1 MLPSAST
8 ASMPPVARAGTCAGA
23 SRAPRSVSSCPR
35 CPLTIPLTRCAP
47 STLPDQLPAV
57 SDEAQDSQISYVECF
72 TTSDGV
78 KVMIWYEDGAV
89 LDRDSLARV
98 LAQVRGADWEEV
110 SVDLSGSQA
119 PRFMLIQRLDDED
132 RLTAEV
138 STPVLSVLDDCTVKK
153 MFCQL

>member
-1 MLPSAST
+1 M
-8 ASMPPVARAGTCAGA
+8 
-23 SRAPRSVSSCPR
+23 
-35 CPLTIPLTRCAP
+35 
-47 STLPDQLPAV
+47 
-57 SDEAQDSQISYVECF
+57 ECF

-138 STPVLSVLDDCTVKK
+138 STPVLSVLDDCAVTSRVELVPNHYADGIAAYTCTEELEVDTAPKRHGQNNP
-153 MFCQL
+153 QLAATLFEAARQH